1 MTFIARQE
9 RFTCEHCGAEVEPL
23 KNGSYRNHCPHCL
36 YSKHVDREGP
46 GDRASDCGGMM
57 EPVGL
62 THRSGKGWMVVHRC
76 LQCKKELPNTVAP
89 DDNLALLSEAPR
101 PYGRG
106 ISLMRHRK
114 AAAEPG
120 VAGGHFALRASRL
133 HPHSSTGLR
142 PWPPAESGEQG
153 KLFFTTLFL
162 VMVIIEWTDLVF
174 AVDSIPAA
182 FAISQDP
189 FVIYTS
195 NIFAILGL
203 RAMFFLL
210 EAVIH
215 KFHHLQKGLSLVLFV
230 IGAKMLLVMF
240 GIHISSA
247 VSFAAVMT
255 CLLGS
260 ILLSVLFPKKF

>member
-1 MTFIARQE
+1 MYRKRKQGRLNRKVAHTGISLLHFPSALPEPALPPLLRTTLRAGGDTLSHLISFLYHRWCAVRP
-9 RFTCEHCGAEVEPL
+9 GA
-23 KNGSYRNHCPHCL
+23 
-36 YSKHVDREGP
+36 
-46 GDRASDCGGMM
+46 
-57 EPVGL
+57 
-62 THRSGKGWMVVHRC
+62 
-76 LQCKKELPNTVAP
+76 
-89 DDNLALLSEAPR
+89 SEAPRLRAETHSGVQAR

-106 ISLMRHRK
+106 ISLMRRRK

-247 VSFAAVMT
+247 ISFAAVMA

-260 ILLSVLFPKKF
+260 LLLSLLFPKEF